1 MSFLK
6 KIALTLPAVRRV
18 RTDLENRRIRADEF
32 ETANKVIL
40 ERNEELQARLEFMKT
55 QMGKALTMKDSA
67 VLAESSL
74 AANAEHYQSQLN
86 IMTTK
91 YEALK
96 ADFQRLE
103 VENSILKLTNDDVL
117 IRNANLLKA
126 AKQLSKRPEKPI
138 AASTRARK
146 PKTA

>member
-6 KIALTLPAVRRV
+6 KIALTLPSVRRV
-18 RTDLENRRIRADEF
+18 KTDLENRRIRADEF
-32 ETANKVIL
+32 ETANKAIL
-40 ERNEELQARLEFMKT
+40 KRNEELQARLEFMKT
-55 QMGKALTMKDSA
+55 QMSKALTMKETA

-96 ADFQRLE
+96 AEFQKLE
-103 VENSILKLTNDDVL
+103 TENSILKLTNDDVL
-117 IRNANLLKA
+117 MRNSNLMKA
-126 AKQLSKRPEKPI
+126 AKKPI
-138 AASTRARK
+138 ASSTRASEA
-146 PKTA
+146 KTA